1 MCHELCKISKLLTQ
15 LPQDGKHSWDE
26 YLTYFTGYFKNI
38 SEEERV
44 LQIREVIA
52 QAMVPWRVDLF
63 VAVGR
68 QRSNGSCS
76 RK

>member
-1 MCHELCKISKLLTQ
+1 MCHELLTQ

-26 YLTYFTGYFKNI
+26 YLTYFIGYFNNI

-52 QAMVPWRVDLF
+52 RKRGPWQVDLF
-63 VAVGR
+63 VAVGG
-68 QRSNGSCS
+68 QRSNGCCS